1 MKGRADQPG
10 SIQHHIKL
18 MMKMRTLYNTKKSFE
33 AMKTVEEWTNL
44 TLREKHGREALEEKR
59 AAKKSKKS
67 KDEDAEEWLE
77 VDDSDDEAQ
86 C

>member
-1 MKGRADQPG
+1 MKGRVDQPG

-18 MMKMRTLYNTKKSFE
+18 ISKMNAVYKNKKTFE
-33 AMKTVEEWTNL
+33 AMKTVEEWINL

-77 VDDSDDEAQ
+77 VDDSDDEA
-86 C
+86 

>member
-1 MKGRADQPG
+1 MKGREGEPG

-18 MMKMRTLYNTKKSFE
+18 IMKMNAFYKNKKNFE
-33 AMKTVEEWTNL
+33 AMKTVEEWINL

-77 VDDSDDEAQ
+77 VDDSDDEA
-86 C
+86 